1 MREQLGF
8 LSLNLNFKIFP
19 DLNMSV
25 AMGANVG
32 YSFFI
37 CCFAFILAICS
48 VPVGLFLTFLK
59 ENT

>member
-1 MREQLGF
+1 
-8 LSLNLNFKIFP
+8 
-19 DLNMSV
+19 MSV

-48 VPVGLFLTFLK
+48 VPAGLFLTFLK

>member
-1 MREQLGF
+1 
-8 LSLNLNFKIFP
+8 
-19 DLNMSV
+19 MSV